1 MTGVVEFD
9 GSGAKP
15 DGASVANLRIT
26 LDPADGTHADPAI
39 SFQTGHPDETGRF
52 TTFGVPPGRY
62 LVNVAGISFP
72 RWVFKEAR
80 YQGQDLS
87 DVPIDMGSSD
97 IGGVVLSFTDRPA
110 SLAGFVRGNGAVD
123 GEAVVLVY
131 PVDASAWA
139 ASGARPRRMRT
150 ARAGKDGAYSLP
162 NLAAGEYY
170 VVAVR
175 EDNLGDWTDP
185 SVLQSLTRVAR
196 QIRLVDGEQAL
207 QDLNTA
213 AIR

>member
-1 MTGVVEFD
+1 
-9 GSGAKP
+9 
-15 DGASVANLRIT
+15 
-26 LDPADGTHADPAI
+26 
-39 SFQTGHPDETGRF
+39 
-52 TTFGVPPGRY
+52 
-62 LVNVAGISFP
+62 
-72 RWVFKEAR
+72 
-80 YQGQDLS
+80 
-87 DVPIDMGSSD
+87 VPIDMGSSD

-110 SLAGFVRGNGAVD
+110 SLAGVVRGNGAVD

-139 ASGARPRRMRT
+139 AAGARPRRMRT

-196 QIRLVDGEQAL
+196 QIRLVDGEQAS